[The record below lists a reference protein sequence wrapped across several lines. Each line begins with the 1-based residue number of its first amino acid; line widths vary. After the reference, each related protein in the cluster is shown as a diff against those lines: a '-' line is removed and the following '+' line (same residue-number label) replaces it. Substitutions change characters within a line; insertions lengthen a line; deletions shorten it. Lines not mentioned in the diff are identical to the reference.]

1 MAWWRPFTMERG
13 FEHDDPLTGKEAMR
27 GHPTAP
33 GPRDPFVNVV
43 GADSDDGNG
52 IPGLPRVIPTPM
64 SHGPGIPRMPSGPM
78 QPGVRYLGTDE
89 DDA

>member
-1 MAWWRPFTMERG
+1 MAWWRPFTMESG
-13 FEHDDPLTGKEAMR
+13 FEHEEPLTGKEAMR

-33 GPRDPFVNVV
+33 GPRDPFTNRV
-43 GADSDDGNG
+43 GAQEGVEG
-52 IPGLPRVIPTPM
+52 RPGLPRLIPTPM
-64 SHGPGIPRMPSGPM
+64 SHGPGIPRMPSGPL